1 MIGGDT
7 MIDLEH
13 ELAELKSRVARLE
26 MTIRDL
32 TGDDQDGPLLPK
44 QIPSHENL
52 LLWLKTRGV
61 INELPSEARAIAEQ
75 WQALPEAERQAI
87 QQELD
92 QLPAGALASDIIIE
106 NRR

>member
-1 MIGGDT
+1 

-32 TGDDQDGPLLPK
+32 TSDNPLPR
-44 QIPSHENL
+44 QTPSREEL
-52 LLWLKTRGV
+52 LLRLKARGV
-61 INELPSEARAIAEQ
+61 IDELPSEARAIAEQ
-75 WQALPEAERQAI
+75 WQALPEAERQSI

-92 QLPAGALASDIIIE
+92 HLPAGPLASDIIIE